1 MAHVHEHSPSVR
13 PVKSPSQPSDERGFT
28 LVEAMVAMVILTIG
42 LVSLAELLAV
52 SLRMQ
57 QLGRNETQA
66 VRLTTDKLDQLNSLN
81 FDTALTIQIGGS
93 LTANVANHFDTDVP
107 GYTRRWLVEAG
118 PDGNANLR
126 QITIRVIPT
135 NTDARVNSSF
145 EMISIIRRI

>member
-1 MAHVHEHSPSVR
+1 
-13 PVKSPSQPSDERGFT
+13 
-28 LVEAMVAMVILTIG
+28 MVAMVILTIG

>member
-1 MAHVHEHSPSVR
+1 
-13 PVKSPSQPSDERGFT
+13 
-28 LVEAMVAMVILTIG
+28 MVAMVILTIG
-42 LVSLAELLAV
+42 LVSLAELLAI

-66 VRLTTDKLDQLNSLN
+66 VRLATDKLDQLNSLN

-93 LTANVANHFDTDVP
+93 LTADELNHFDTEIQ

-118 PDGNANLR
+118 PDGDPNLR

-135 NTDARVNSSF
+135 QTDARVNATY
-145 EMISIIRRI
+145 EIISIIRRI